1 LSFGWTTGSFL
12 SAGRSPKATQHYVQ
26 FGPLVS
32 ALALILLALLM
43 PLDLKQYFGGA
54 YWLLVPLVCV
64 GGGVGVC
71 WPHLLT
77 RVFHAAPAGQ
87 ENIASAAI
95 ITVQLYALALG
106 GALAGMLTNLSG
118 FVNPGGVVGAKSASV
133 VLFLVMSIGPFL
145 ATWLIYRRGRA
156 SPHNPLQ

>member
-32 ALALILLALLM
+32 ALALILLGVLM
-43 PLDLKQYFGGA
+43 PLNLKQYAGGA

-64 GGGVGVC
+64 GGGIGLC
-71 WPHLLT
+71 WSHLLT

-95 ITVQLYALALG
+95 ITVQLYAIALG

-118 FVNPGGVVGAKSASV
+118 FVNPGGVAGAKSSSV
-133 VLFLVMSIGPFL
+133 VLFSVLSIGPFI
-145 ATWLIYRRGRA
+145 AAWLIYRREKSIRRA
-156 SPHNPLQ
+156 NP